1 MQGGRVTA
9 VRDRIRP
16 MAADTPSATPA
27 TTQTQIV
34 DRLSRLPYWLI
45 LILLGG
51 VILFYNITT
60 DELYSVIF
68 GRLAQGV
75 AISLFVAI
83 TSYVVAIIIGLIVA
97 LGRVSKNPIAYN
109 LATLYVNVIRGVPIL
124 VQIFYVAF
132 VLSPAFISMVNGL
145 GLGLAG
151 ILGPENFLAKATTQD
166 ISMLARVMIA
176 LAIAYGGFEAETFRA
191 GIESIGRGQME
202 AARSLGMSY
211 FQAMRYIILPQAF
224 RRVLPPL
231 GNDFVSMVKDSSLV
245 SVLGVRD
252 ITQEARLYAAA
263 SFRYPETY
271 NTLAFLYLAITFTLS
286 LGVKLLENRLSKGGK
301 GS

>member
-1 MQGGRVTA
+1 
-9 VRDRIRP
+9 
-16 MAADTPSATPA
+16 MAAENETLAPG

-34 DRLSRLPYWLI
+34 ERLSHLPWWLLI
-45 LILLGG
+45 ILLGG
-51 VILFYNITT
+51 VILFYAITT
-60 DELYSVIF
+60 NELYSVIF
-68 GRLAQGV
+68 GRLVQGV
-75 AISLFVAI
+75 GVTLFVALVAY
-83 TSYVVAIIIGLIVA
+83 TVAIVIGLIVA
-97 LGRVSKNPIAYN
+97 LGRVSKNPITYN
-109 LATLYVNVIRGVPIL
+109 LSTLYVNVIRGVPIL

-132 VLSPAFISMVNGL
+132 VLSPAFVTLLNSIGH
-145 GLGLAG
+145 GLAG
-151 ILGPENFLAKATTQD
+151 ILGPENALTTTTTQD

-176 LAIAYGGFEAETFRA
+176 LALAYGGFEAETFRA

-231 GNDFVSMVKDSSLV
+231 GNDFISMIKDSSLV

-252 ITQEARLYAAA
+252 ITQEARLYSAA

-271 NTLAFLYLAITFTLS
+271 NTLAFVYLSITFTLS
-286 LGVKLLENRLSKGGK
+286 MGVKFLENRLSKGGK